1 MIPESCFDFEQVLD
15 SERVLRLG
23 LRRYGG
29 KILYP
34 ERWYPEIGCF
44 KSGAC
49 AKEVWVRIVG
59 DVCWGFV
66 AVDKD
71 IALRRNMQWARIL
84 IRFNVRGLPT
94 SLHEVVRLLDFYVQ
108 LWWELPPWAILV
120 ELKKTCEGGRTR

>member
-34 ERWYPEIGCF
+34 ERWYPEIWCF

-94 SLHEVVRLLDFYVQ
+94 SLHEVVRLLDFYIQ
-108 LWWELPPWAILV
+108 LWWELP
-120 ELKKTCEGGRTR
+120 TMGDSS